1 MLKDKTKKSLAFLL
15 CSVITMQ
22 PGISAIAADM
32 PSGAVIQSGKVKI
45 AKINPNHLQID
56 QTSTKSVINW
66 DSFSVHKG
74 GRVDFNMPSSNS
86 SSLNRVLGSTPSSIA
101 GQVNSNGQVIL
112 VNPNG
117 VFLTKTST
125 VNSSSFIA
133 SSLNI
138 QTSDFLNDSYTFS
151 GSKKSRGVE
160 NHGRINVKNYGNVS
174 LLGGY
179 ASNTGVINARLG
191 KIFIGGGEKITLDL
205 VGTGL
210 MNIVVPTSHLE
221 NVKDINGNSLSSLV
235 TNEGS
240 LNANG
245 GVVQLSGKTAENLML
260 GSVNIGINGVVSAT
274 TVDQTTGNIII
285 GGDKNNFVSIEGKV
299 DLSSSTPS
307 TPSGNLDITGTNVY
321 YGGTTNA
328 SGSIGGKIS
337 VRTKEV
343 LVLDSS
349 IIAKGL
355 QENGG
360 DLMIVSED
368 VLLSTTRTNVD
379 MSGSING
386 GSIKL
391 HADNHNLAAGT
402 FQSDG
407 DLGKGGYIDFAGQN
421 VRLAA
426 ADISARGSSQ
436 GGKVRIGGE
445 YLGGQKLSAVS
456 QKEYDGFIN
465 RFDNQNDIINAKKTI
480 VDYDVNINIS
490 SQFGQGGA
498 AVVWSDETTDFMG
511 SIDANGYLSVDN
523 NWITKVSN
531 NKKKGGFVEISSKD
545 LLRTVLLDRVSVNYG
560 TLLLD
565 PKNITVDA
573 SGSSGG
579 SLDNGLRAQVYYNY
593 FNDSFS
599 YFGSVGGR
607 TQDSRS
613 SVRNRFNRDF
623 TTINHITPGR
633 NFAERYSAEWRGF
646 FKPKQTGTHRFYTY
660 SDDSSWAWLFT
671 QGWNN
676 VDSWSDF
683 ISVRN
688 TSNRLVDNR
697 GAHGMRIRY
706 SSNVTLQADTYYPL
720 LIYFGER
727 TGGDRIDFGWQGP
740 GQGWT
745 TNISGVAYHN
755 NNEFSTGSFAGATGS
770 AGIETVNSF
779 STDTSSTNTVGSGT
793 IQDLLRAG
801 TDVYL
806 RANQDITVSN
816 AINVTGN
823 SGGNLS
829 LLAGRDITINSD
841 ITTANGDLT
850 LRANTSTSYGVI
862 DSQRGSGTADI
873 TNNATINA
881 GSGTVT
887 AVIDGGAGLSNDQP
901 GNISLGTITAGAINA
916 TGDSATG
923 TITGTSLTASN
934 NSGTTVNISG
944 YEIGTIS
951 TINTVSNNTNWRI
964 TRLNSSTDSSFSNLP
979 SADFIQ
985 YGYSSGNSVSGSGD
999 GIMTGY
1005 DPGVLTKTYSGISG
1019 TSKKVTKVY
1028 DGTTS
1033 TSSATFGNATVTSAN
1048 GLSSNLSV
1056 TLSDQTYIYSSK
1068 EAGDNKLVTADSAYS
1083 ISSASHSRHGDVY
1096 GLEASSTVKQINNA
1110 QVTAK
1115 PVSLSGTRQYDGT
1128 TSVDSSDLTVSN
1140 FVGSETVT
1148 LSGSGSLSSA
1158 DVQSSSSLSST
1169 SGLSLEDGS
1178 GGGLASNYTLTG
1190 GSQSVS
1196 VTKRPV
1202 VMSGSRE
1209 YDGTNTISASDVSF
1223 VGTVGSDDLS
1233 VSGKMTVSNGDIG
1246 FNKSVSM
1253 RSTKLQDGSNGKAS
1267 NYELVSGTFSI
1278 AKKQIT
1284 AKLSKVYDGSKEVL
1298 NTALD
1303 SFTGLVGK
1311 EKLALSGSASISD
1324 ANAGSTKAIAS
1335 NDLGLSD
1342 SNEKGAIGKAS
1353 NYELKTVVIDVAKRN
1368 LEIVGEKI
1376 YDSSVAIKES
1386 IFTKISGLVANEDIN
1401 VSSTASLS
1409 NSDAGNHTISSE
1421 NLALSN
1427 GKSGLASNYSI
1438 NSAMVT
1444 VKKKPVRISGSGK
1457 FNRSSNRKVVIDKR
1471 ALRLQN
1477 VEKNDKI
1484 DVAGIALISG
1494 IAEGA
1499 RDLIVSK
1506 LSLVGDKAKNY
1517 TLLGESHKFLV
1528 KLNERFKA
1536 KTEITNKLNDL
1547 QRSGK
1552 KVITGAT
1559 QAMPKIAAL
1568 APPSAPNVSVSTP
1581 SPSGGAPSAS
1591 PSTAASPAP
1600 TTGGSSSQTGSS
1612 SGGSTESSSSS
1623 GGETGGNESSSDESN

>member
-1 MLKDKTKKSLAFLL
+1 MSKGKIKKSLAFLL

-32 PSGAVIQSGKVKI
+32 PSGAVIQNGNVKI

-56 QTSTKSVINW
+56 QTTTKSVINW
-66 DSFSVHKG
+66 NSFSLHKG
-74 GRVDFNMPSSNS
+74 GRIDFNMPSSNS

-101 GQVNSNGQVIL
+101 GQINSNGQVIL
-112 VNPNG
+112 LNPNG
-117 VFLTKTST
+117 VFLTKTGT

-138 QTSDFLNDSYTFS
+138 RTNDFLNDTYTFS
-151 GSKKSRGVE
+151 GLKKSRGVE

-221 NVKDINGNSLSSLV
+221 NLKDINGNSLSSLV

-245 GVVQLSGKTAENLML
+245 GVVQLVGQTAENLML
-260 GSVNIGINGVVSAT
+260 GSVNIGKNSIVSAT

-285 GGDKNNFVSIEGKV
+285 GGDKNSVVSIEGKI
-299 DLSSSTPS
+299 DLSSSSPS
-307 TPSGNLDITGTNVY
+307 TPAGNLNISGTNVY
-321 YGGTTNA
+321 YGGATNA

-337 VRTKEV
+337 VKAKEK

-349 IIAKGL
+349 IVAKGL
-355 QENGG
+355 EETGG
-360 DLMIVSED
+360 DLMVVSED

-402 FQSDG
+402 FQADG

-421 VRLAA
+421 VGLAA
-426 ADISARGSSQ
+426 ADVSARGASQ

-445 YLGGQKLSAVS
+445 YLGGQKLLTVS
-456 QKEYDGFIN
+456 QREYDGFVN

-490 SQFGQGGA
+490 SEFGQGGA

-511 SIDANGYLSVDN
+511 SIDANGYLSADN
-523 NWITKVSN
+523 DWITEVSSN
-531 NKKKGGFVEISSKD
+531 NKKGGFIEISSKD

-623 TTINHITPGR
+623 TTINYITPGR

-745 TNISGVAYHN
+745 TNMSGVAYHN

-779 STDTSSTNTVGSGT
+779 STDSSSTNTVGSST
-793 IQDLLRAG
+793 IQDLLKAG

-816 AINVTGN
+816 EINVTGN

-829 LLAGRDITINSD
+829 LLAGRDITVNSN

-850 LRANTSTSYGVI
+850 LRANTSTSYGVV

-887 AVIDGGAGLSNDQP
+887 AVMDGGAGLTNDQP
-901 GNISLGTITAGAINA
+901 GNISLGTITAGSINA
-916 TGDSATG
+916 TGDPATG
-923 TITGTSLTASN
+923 IITGTSLTATN

-951 TINTVSNNTNWRI
+951 SISTIGNNTNWRV
-964 TRLNSSTDSSFSNLP
+964 TRLNSSTDNSFSNLP

-985 YGYSSGNSVSGSGD
+985 YSYSSGDSSSGSGD
-999 GIMTGY
+999 GIMTAY
-1005 DPGVLTKTYSGISG
+1005 DPGVLTKTYSTISG

-1033 TSSATFGNATVTSAN
+1033 TSLATFGNAAVTSAN
-1048 GLSSNLSV
+1048 GLSSDLNV
-1056 TLSDQTYIYSSK
+1056 TLSNQTYTYGAK
-1068 EAGDNKLVTADSAYS
+1068 GAGDNKVVTADSAYS
-1083 ISSASHSRHGDVY
+1083 ISSASHSKHGDVY
-1096 GLEASSTVKQINNA
+1096 GLETSSTAKQINNA

-1115 PVSLSGTRQYDGT
+1115 PLSLSGTRQYDGT
-1128 TSVDSSDLTVSN
+1128 TSVDSSVLTTGN
-1140 FVGSETVT
+1140 FVGSETVA

-1158 DVQSSSSLSST
+1158 DVQSNSSLSSI

-1190 GSQSVS
+1190 GSQSVN
-1196 VTKRPV
+1196 VTRRSI
-1202 VMSGSRE
+1202 VMTGSRE
-1209 YDGTNTISASDVSF
+1209 YDGTNTISAPDVSF

-1233 VSGKMTVSNGDIG
+1233 ISGKMTVSNANVGS
-1246 FNKSVSM
+1246 NKSVSM
-1253 RSTKLQDGSNGKAS
+1253 KSAKLQDGSNGKAS
-1267 NYELVSGTFSI
+1267 NYELVSGTFTI
-1278 AKKQIT
+1278 AKKQVT
-1284 AKLSKVYDGSKEVL
+1284 AKLSKAYDGSKEVL
-1298 NTALD
+1298 NTALE
-1303 SFTGLVGK
+1303 SVAGLVGK
-1311 EKLALSGSASISD
+1311 EKLSLSGSAVILD
-1324 ANAGSTKAIAS
+1324 PNAGSAKTIDS
-1335 NDLGLSD
+1335 HTLSFSD
-1342 SNEKGAIGKAS
+1342 ATGKAS
-1353 NYELKTVVIDVAKRN
+1353 NYELKAVVIDVAK
-1368 LEIVGEKI
+1368 K
-1376 YDSSVAIKES
+1376 K
-1386 IFTKISGLVANEDIN
+1386 FK
-1401 VSSTASLS
+1401 
-1409 NSDAGNHTISSE
+1409 NS
-1421 NLALSN
+1421 
-1427 GKSGLASNYSI
+1427 
-1438 NSAMVT
+1438 
-1444 VKKKPVRISGSGK
+1444 R
-1457 FNRSSNRKVVIDKR
+1457 
-1471 ALRLQN
+1471 
-1477 VEKNDKI
+1477 
-1484 DVAGIALISG
+1484 
-1494 IAEGA
+1494 
-1499 RDLIVSK
+1499 
-1506 LSLVGDKAKNY
+1506 
-1517 TLLGESHKFLV
+1517 
-1528 KLNERFKA
+1528 
-1536 KTEITNKLNDL
+1536 
-1547 QRSGK
+1547 
-1552 KVITGAT
+1552 
-1559 QAMPKIAAL
+1559 
-1568 APPSAPNVSVSTP
+1568 
-1581 SPSGGAPSAS
+1581 
-1591 PSTAASPAP
+1591 
-1600 TTGGSSSQTGSS
+1600 
-1612 SGGSTESSSSS
+1612 
-1623 GGETGGNESSSDESN
+1623 